1 MKRIPVQIAAAALA
15 ALVAGCINNDYDLS
29 KLDTEVTV
37 LPGFT
42 VPISITE
49 DEVLNLNDGFLN
61 DAGSHSGTN
70 EEGTIVIGTK
80 EENQVSVTAP
90 SAEEIQETIKSGNLE
105 IEIPGVI
112 SIPCAD
118 ELSRLL
124 PGATFSIPLKPVVEI
139 SNPTEY
145 PMDFTALLTCGGE
158 VVKIGPYKV
167 NGGLSK
173 ITVTDEAVKKFFA
186 PVKDNISISEMKL
199 TCVQG
204 AQGAA
209 SFRTR
214 AASNQIS
221 IYGYVPM
228 ELIEKEIVIT
238 YPVKEEDLAEIDIAQ
253 LKQDYKFT
261 LPVFTASANITSNI
275 PMAISVSA
283 TAKVNTSSA
292 TDKEQG
298 PFSFDKAVAAG
309 SPDSPVTTGI
319 SASVSLDTDTESFSS
334 IEITAV
340 CTPDEAFAL
349 KSDHTLSYS
358 DLVITFTEGITINP
372 GK

>member
-1 MKRIPVQIAAAALA
+1 MKRIPVQIAAVALA
-15 ALVAGCINNDYDLS
+15 ALIAGCINNDYDLS

-80 EENQVSVTAP
+80 EENQLSVTAP

-124 PGATFSIPLKPVVEI
+124 PGATFYIHLKPVVEI
-139 SNPTEY
+139 NNPTEY

-173 ITVTDEAVKKFFA
+173 VTVADEAVKKFFS
-186 PVKDNISISEMKL
+186 PVRDNISISGMKL

-204 AQGAA
+204 AQETA
-209 SFRTR
+209 SLSTR
-214 AASNQIS
+214 AGSNEIS
-221 IYGYVPM
+221 VYGYVPM
-228 ELIEKEIVIT
+228 ELTGEEIVIN
-238 YPVKEEDLAEIDIAQ
+238 YPIKEEDLAEIDIAQ

-261 LPVFTASANITSNI
+261 LPEFTASARITSNI
-275 PMAISVSA
+275 PMAISASA
-283 TAKVNTSSA
+283 TANVKTSSA
-292 TDKEQG
+292 TVKEQG

-309 SPDSPVTTGI
+309 TLSSPVTTEI
-319 SASVSLDTDTESFSS
+319 SASVKLDADTESFSS
-334 IEITAV
+334 IVITAV
-340 CTPDEAFAL
+340 CTPDGAFSL
-349 KSDHTLSYS
+349 KPEHTLAYS
-358 DLVITFTEGITINP
+358 DLVITFKEGITINP

>member
-1 MKRIPVQIAAAALA
+1 MKHIPVQIAAAALA
-15 ALVAGCINNDYDLS
+15 ALVTGCINNDYDLS
-29 KLDTEVTV
+29 KLDTEVTI
-37 LPGFT
+37 LPGLT

-49 DEVLNLNDGFLN
+49 NEVLNLNDDFLN
-61 DAGSHSGTN
+61 DSESHSGTN
-70 EEGTIVIGTK
+70 EEGTIVIGRK
-80 EENQVSVTAP
+80 EENQISVAAP
-90 SAEEIQETIKSGNLE
+90 SSEEIQETIKAGDLE

-139 SNPTEY
+139 SNPTEF

-173 ITVTDEAVKKFFA
+173 VTVTDEAVKKFFS
-186 PVKDNISISEMKL
+186 PVKDNISISGMKL
-199 TCVQG
+199 TCGQG

-214 AASNQIS
+214 AASNEIS
-221 IYGYVPM
+221 VYGYVPM
-228 ELIEKEIVIT
+228 ELIGEETIIT
-238 YPVKEEDLAEIDIAQ
+238 YPVKEEDLAELDIAQ
-253 LKQDYKFT
+253 LKEDYKFT
-261 LPVFTASANITSNI
+261 LPIFTASAKITSNI
-275 PMAISVSA
+275 PMAISASA

-292 TDKEQG
+292 ADKAQG

-309 SPDSPVTTGI
+309 SPDSPITTEI
-319 SASVSLDTDTESFSS
+319 SASVSLDEDTVSFSE
-334 IEITAV
+334 IVITAV
-340 CTPDEAFAL
+340 CKPDGAFSL
-349 KSDHTLSYS
+349 KPEHTLSYS
-358 DLVITFTEGITINP
+358 DLIITFKDGITINP